1 MAGRTLQ
8 FSRAENEALHQEMER
23 DARVFL
29 IGEDVAGAAGRAA
42 QGYIDAWG
50 DPTGATKGLIVKFGS
65 ERVID
70 TPICEMSFI
79 GAAVGAALAGQ
90 RPVATLI
97 MANFVG
103 VALDSIMNQA
113 AYLRYMLGGQVS
125 VPLVVRMS
133 CGATGMIPPNG
144 GGSAAQHSGTLYSM
158 LAHVPGLK
166 CVVPSDAYTAKGL
179 LIAAIRD
186 DDPVMYYSHRRLLGT
201 SCEVP
206 EEPYTFPI
214 GKARTLRSGRDV
226 TLVGIGR
233 MTQVCLQAA
242 ERLAGE
248 GIDAEV
254 MDLLSVAPIDEAH
267 VLDSVRRTRR
277 LVVVDEDNPRCSVAT
292 DLAALAADQA
302 IDYLDGP
309 VKTVTGAHAPVP
321 YSGVLEAA
329 FVPSPERV
337 VAAARA
343 TLGADEGG
351 DGG

>member
-1 MAGRTLQ
+1 MAARPLL
-8 FSRAENEALHQEMER
+8 FSRAENEALRQEMER
-23 DARVFL
+23 DPRVFL
-29 IGEDVAGAAGRAA
+29 IGEDVAGAAGRAD
-42 QGYIDAWG
+42 QGFIDAWG
-50 DPTGATKGLIVKFGS
+50 DPTGATKGLITRFGP

-97 MANFVG
+97 MANFIS

-125 VPLVVRMS
+125 VPLVIRMS
-133 CGATGMIPPNG
+133 CGAMGMVPPNG

-186 DDPVMYYSHRRLLGT
+186 DDPVMYFSHRRLLGT
-201 SCEVP
+201 SCDVP
-206 EEPYTFPI
+206 EEPYVVPI
-214 GKARTLRSGRDV
+214 GKARTLRAGRDV

-233 MTQVCLQAA
+233 MTSVCLEAA
-242 ERLAGE
+242 ERLASE
-248 GIDAEV
+248 GVEAEV
-254 MDLLSVAPIDEAH
+254 IDLLSVAPLDEAH
-267 VLDSVRRTRR
+267 VLESVRRTKH
-277 LVVVDEDNPRCSVAT
+277 LVVVDEDTPRCSVAN
-292 DLAALAADQA
+292 DIAALVADRA
-302 IDYLDGP
+302 LDYLDGP

-329 FVPSPERV
+329 FVPTPERV

-343 TLGADEGG
+343 TLGEDEAR
-351 DGG
+351 